1 MIHNDTK
8 LLPICIYDC
17 SNAYALPNDDPR
29 ELLELARPLER
40 PLTEEP
46 LLADAKC

>member
-8 LLPICIYDC
+8 LLPIHIYDC
-17 SNAYALPNDDPR
+17 PIAYALPNDDPH
-29 ELLELARPLER
+29 ELLELARLLEC

-46 LLADAKC
+46 LLAHAKC